1 MQATILLVE
10 DEAAIAAFV
19 QTALEREGLA
29 VEVVEDGQ
37 QALAR
42 VSQALPDLI
51 ILDLMLPGMDGL
63 EVCRAVRRIP
73 TYVPIIMLTA
83 RDQDMDK
90 VVGLELGADDY
101 ITKPFNT
108 RELIARVRAVLR
120 LARNRATMGKPD
132 RLRIGQLEI
141 DLTGRTVTVGG
152 QPVDLTPK
160 EFDLL
165 VLLASHPG
173 RVFGRETL
181 LEKVW
186 GYDYLGDSR
195 TVDVHVQR
203 LRRKLE
209 EDAHRPRYL
218 LTVRSIGYK
227 FAREDAY
234 SGQQR

>member
-1 MQATILLVE
+1 MQGVILLVE

-19 QTALEREGLA
+19 QTALEREGFA

-37 QALAR
+37 QALVR
-42 VSQALPDLI
+42 VNQALPDLI
-51 ILDLMLPGMDGL
+51 ILDLMLPGVDGL
-63 EVCRAVRRIP
+63 EVCRAVRRMP

-83 RDQDMDK
+83 RDEDVDK

-120 LARNRATMGKPD
+120 LAHSRATPEESD
-132 RLRIGQLEI
+132 RLRTGRLEI
-141 DLTGRTVTVGG
+141 DLTGRTVMLGG
-152 QPVDLTPK
+152 QPMDLTPK

-181 LEKVW
+181 LERVW

-209 EDAHRPRYL
+209 EDPHHPRYL
-218 LTVRSIGYK
+218 LTVHSIGYK
-227 FAREDAY
+227 FARENV
-234 SGQQR
+234 

>member
-1 MQATILLVE
+1 MQGTILLVE

-19 QTALEREGLA
+19 ETALEREGFA
-29 VEVVEDGQ
+29 VEVIEDGR

-42 VSQALPDLI
+42 VNQALPDLI
-51 ILDLMLPGMDGL
+51 ILDLMLPGVDGL
-63 EVCRAVRRIP
+63 EVCRVVRRMP

-83 RDQDMDK
+83 RTEDVDK

-108 RELIARVRAVLR
+108 RELVARVRAVLR
-120 LARNRATMGKPD
+120 LARSRVKMEEPD

-141 DLTGRTVTVGG
+141 DLTGRTVMVGG

-209 EDAHRPRYL
+209 EDPHYPRYL

-227 FAREDAY
+227 FAREDVDF
-234 SGQQR
+234 GQ

>member
-1 MQATILLVE
+1 MQGTILLVE

-19 QTALEREGLA
+19 QTALEREGFA
-29 VEVVEDGQ
+29 VEVVEDGR

-42 VSQALPDLI
+42 VNQALPDLM
-51 ILDLMLPGMDGL
+51 ILDLMLPDVDGL
-63 EVCRAVRRIP
+63 EVCRAVRRMP

-83 RDQDMDK
+83 RDEDVDK

-108 RELIARVRAVLR
+108 HELIARVRAVLR
-120 LARNRATMGKPD
+120 LASSRATMGEPD
-132 RLRIGQLEI
+132 CLRMGQLEI

-209 EDAHRPRYL
+209 EDPHHPRYL

-227 FAREDAY
+227 FTREDAY
-234 SGQQR
+234 SGQ

>member
-1 MQATILLVE
+1 MQGTILLVE

-19 QTALEREGLA
+19 QTALEREGFA
-29 VEVVEDGQ
+29 VDVIEDGQ

-42 VSQALPDLI
+42 VKQALPDLI
-51 ILDLMLPGMDGL
+51 ILDLMLPGGVDGL
-63 EVCRAVRRIP
+63 EVCRAVRRMP

-83 RDQDMDK
+83 RDEDVDK

-120 LARNRATMGKPD
+120 LVRSRATMGEPD

-152 QPVDLTPK
+152 QLVELTPK

-165 VLLASHPG
+165 VLLASNPG

-209 EDAHRPRYL
+209 EDPHHPRHL

-234 SGQQR
+234 SGQ

>member
-1 MQATILLVE
+1 MQGTILLVE
-10 DEAAIAAFV
+10 DEAAIATFV
-19 QTALEREGLA
+19 QTALEREGFA

-42 VSQALPDLI
+42 VNQGLPDLI
-51 ILDLMLPGMDGL
+51 ILDLMLPGVDGL
-63 EVCRAVRRIP
+63 EVCRAVRRMP

-83 RDQDMDK
+83 RDEDVDK

-120 LARNRATMGKPD
+120 LAHSRATMEEAD
-132 RLRIGQLEI
+132 RLRIGRLEI

-152 QPVDLTPK
+152 QSVDLTPK

-165 VLLASHPG
+165 VLLASNPG

-209 EDAHRPRYL
+209 EDPHHPRHL

-227 FAREDAY
+227 FAREDVDF
-234 SGQQR
+234 GK

>member
-1 MQATILLVE
+1 MQGTILLVE

-19 QTALEREGLA
+19 QTALEREGFA

-42 VSQALPDLI
+42 VNQALPDLV
-51 ILDLMLPGMDGL
+51 ILDLMLPGVNGL
-63 EVCRAVRRIP
+63 EVCRAVRRMR

-83 RDQDMDK
+83 RDEDVDK

-120 LARNRATMGKPD
+120 LAYSRATMEEPD
-132 RLRIGQLEI
+132 RLCIGRLEI

-165 VLLASHPG
+165 VLLASHRG
-173 RVFGRETL
+173 RVFGRESL

-209 EDAHRPRYL
+209 EDPHHPRYL

-227 FAREDAY
+227 FPREDVY
-234 SGQQR
+234 SGQ

>member
-1 MQATILLVE
+1 MQGTILLVE

-19 QTALEREGLA
+19 QTALEREGFT
-29 VEVVEDGQ
+29 VEVVEDGR

-42 VSQALPDLI
+42 VNQALPDLI
-51 ILDLMLPGMDGL
+51 ILDLMLPGVNGL
-63 EVCRAVRRIP
+63 EVCRAVRRMP
-73 TYVPIIMLTA
+73 TYVPTIMLTA
-83 RDQDMDK
+83 RDEDVDK
-90 VVGLELGADDY
+90 VVSLELGADDY

-120 LARNRATMGKPD
+120 LARSRATMDELD
-132 RLRIGQLEI
+132 RLRIGRLEI
-141 DLTGRTVTVGG
+141 GLAGRTVTVGG

-195 TVDVHVQR
+195 TVDVHIQR

-209 EDAHRPRYL
+209 EDPHHR
-218 LTVRSIGYK
+218 VIC
-227 FAREDAY
+227 
-234 SGQQR
+234 

>member
-1 MQATILLVE
+1 MQGTILLVE

-19 QTALEREGLA
+19 QTALEREGFA

-42 VSQALPDLI
+42 VNQALPDLI
-51 ILDLMLPGMDGL
+51 ILDLMLPGVDGL
-63 EVCRAVRRIP
+63 EVCRAVRRMP

-83 RDQDMDK
+83 RAEDVDK

-120 LARNRATMGKPD
+120 RAYSRATMEESD

-152 QPVDLTPK
+152 QPVELTPK

-209 EDAHRPRYL
+209 EDPHHPRHL

-227 FAREDAY
+227 FAREDTY
-234 SGQQR
+234 SGQ